1 MAPTTKSTRGGSAG
15 PPRFLCARA
24 GAVRLL
30 LLAALMLGGAA
41 SVCAAAAPAR
51 AAAAP
56 ALAAEPAWPDD
67 DWTDAR
73 PADVGMDAGRLAQ
86 ARDYALTG
94 GGSGIVVRHG
104 RAVLRW
110 GDPAR
115 RYDLKSTTKSIGIL
129 ALGLAMADGKV
140 TDLDTPAARYH
151 PTFGQAKDEIAR
163 GDWFARITLF
173 HLATQTAG
181 FEKPGGTGR
190 LLFEPG
196 TQWAYSDSGPNW
208 LAECL
213 TLAYRRDLRDLM
225 FERVFAPLGIG
236 PDDLAWR
243 DNAYRPKTIEG
254 IPRREFGSGIS
265 ANVDAMARIGY
276 LVLRRG
282 RWRGTQILPETFV
295 DACRTVPE
303 RVRGLPVV
311 KPEDYG
317 RASDHYGLLW
327 WNNADGAVAGVP
339 RDAFWSWGLYDSL
352 IVVMPGLDLMA
363 ARAGQSWKRTKGA
376 DHYTVLA
383 PFLEPL
389 AASVR
394 TSGADAPP
402 GTSSR
407 AGRGSVRSSSSAAAR
422 SPAAEAGPPYPP
434 SPVIRGIRWAP
445 KETILRLARGS
456 DNWPMTWAD
465 DGHLYTAYGDGR
477 GFEPY
482 VPKKLSLG
490 LARVLGVPPDVR
502 GENLPSPW
510 AEQVGDG
517 AKGRKAS
524 GMLMV
529 DGVLTMA
536 VRNADNAQLACS
548 RDHGRTWTWAA
559 WRFETGFGCP
569 TFINFGAD
577 YVGARDAYVYMASPY
592 GDSAYKPAD
601 RMVLARAPKDRL
613 MDRGAWEFFERLD
626 AAGRPVWTA
635 DVARRGAVFEH
646 PGRCYRGGVTYC
658 APLRR
663 YLWVQIL
670 PGGDTRA
677 EGGFAVYDAPE
688 PWGPWTTAFFTE
700 RWDVGPGETASFP
713 TKWMSGDGRT
723 LHLVFSGDDAFSVR
737 RATLEVVQ

>member
-1 MAPTTKSTRGGSAG
+1 MASTTTSERGGSTG
-15 PPRFLCARA
+15 SPRFLCA
-24 GAVRLL
+24 AV
-30 LLAALMLGGAA
+30 AALRFLVWAGLAFGVTGPAA
-41 SVCAAAAPAR
+41 Q
-51 AAAAP
+51 
-56 ALAAEPAWPDD
+56 AAESDWPGD
-67 DWTDAR
+67 DWPDAR
-73 PADVGMDAGRLAQ
+73 PADVDMDADRLAR

-104 RAVLRW
+104 RAVLQW
-110 GDPAR
+110 GDPDR
-115 RYDLKSTTKSIGIL
+115 RYDLKSTTKSIGVL

-151 PTFGQAKDEIAR
+151 PTFGQAKDGTAR
-163 GDWFARITLF
+163 GDWLARITLF

-213 TLAYRRDLRDLM
+213 TLAYRRDQRDLM
-225 FERVFAPLGIG
+225 FERVFGPLRIS
-236 PDDLAWR
+236 PHDLAWR
-243 DNAYRPKTIEG
+243 DNAYRPKTLLG
-254 IPRREFGSGIS
+254 VPRREFGSGIS

-282 RWRGTQILPETFV
+282 RWRDAQIVPETFIN
-295 DACRTVPE
+295 ACRTVPD

-311 KPEDYG
+311 KPEEYG

-352 IVVMPGLDLMA
+352 IVVMPDLDLVA
-363 ARAGQSWKRTKGA
+363 ARAGKSWKRTKGA
-376 DHYTVLA
+376 DHYAVLG

-389 AASVR
+389 AASVQQPKAAGPR
-394 TSGADAPP
+394 GQ
-402 GTSSR
+402 
-407 AGRGSVRSSSSAAAR
+407 GRGDGAAR
-422 SPAAEAGPPYPP
+422 PPYPP
-434 SPVIRGIRWAP
+434 SPVIRAVRWAP
-445 KETILRLARGS
+445 KETIVRLAPGS

-477 GFEPY
+477 GFKPF

-490 LARVLGVPPDVR
+490 LARIVGMPADIR
-502 GENLPSPW
+502 GENLPSPS

-524 GMLMV
+524 GMLMAG
-529 DGVLTMA
+529 GVLTMV
-536 VRNADNAQLACS
+536 VRNAGNAQLASS
-548 RDHGRTWTWAA
+548 RDRGRTWTWAP
-559 WRFETGFGCP
+559 WRFETSFGCP
-569 TFINFGAD
+569 TFVNFGAD
-577 YVGARDAYVYMASPY
+577 YAGARDACVYLASPD

-613 MDRGAWEFFERLD
+613 MDLAAWEFFERLD

-635 DVARRGAVFEH
+635 GVARRGAVFEH
-646 PGRCYRGGVTYC
+646 PGRCCRGGITYS
-658 APLRR
+658 APLGR
-663 YLWVQIL
+663 YLWVQVL
-670 PGGDTRA
+670 PAGDAQRGGSL
-677 EGGFAVYDAPE
+677 AVYDAPE
-688 PWGPWTTAFFTE
+688 PWGPWTTAFFAE
-700 RWDVGPGETASFP
+700 RWDVDPGETASFP
-713 TKWMSGDGRT
+713 AKWMSRDGRT
-723 LHLVFSGDDAFSVR
+723 MHLVFSGDDAFSVR
-737 RATLEVVQ
+737 RATLEVSP